1 MVAEVRRTHESG
13 ARAAMTSVRHH
24 TITTKPPPGPTP
36 NPQRLDSLQPWD
48 IYLLGEAARLA
59 GLRMLS
65 ARNGA

>member
-1 MVAEVRRTHESG
+1 
-13 ARAAMTSVRHH
+13 VRHH
-24 TITTKPPPGPTP
+24 TITTKPPPEPTP